1 MLFLIISILIY
12 SLIYLAVFV
21 LAHQDANMIK
31 PLTVMTGGMLILLT
45 VTAIISLVL
54 GYWYISVV
62 IAVVVIGLI
71 QFFLYL
77 LKY

>member
-54 GYWYISVV
+54 GYWYISIV

>member
-1 MLFLIISILIY
+1 MTFIILLILIY

-31 PLTVMTGGMLILLT
+31 PLTLMTGGMLILLT
-45 VTAIISLVL
+45 VTAIITLVL
-54 GYWYISVV
+54 GYWYISIV
-62 IAVVVIGLI
+62 IAIVDIGLLR
-71 QFFLYL
+71 FFFYL

>member
-54 GYWYISVV
+54 GYWYISIV
-62 IAVVVIGLI
+62 IAVVVIGLL
-71 QFFLYL
+71 QFFFYL

>member
-54 GYWYISVV
+54 GYWYISIV
-62 IAVVVIGLI
+62 IAVIVIGLI

>member
-1 MLFLIISILIY
+1 MVFIILLILIY

-31 PLTVMTGGMLILLT
+31 PLTVMTGGMLILLL
-45 VTAIISLVL
+45 VTAILALSF
-54 GYWYISVV
+54 GYWFISIVIGVV
-62 IAVVVIGLI
+62 IIGLL

-77 LKY
+77 MKY

>member
-54 GYWYISVV
+54 GYWYISIV
-62 IAVVVIGLI
+62 IAVVVIGLL

>member
-1 MLFLIISILIY
+1 MIFIILLILIF

-31 PLTVMTGGMLILLT
+31 PLTLMTGGMLILLL
-45 VTAIISLVL
+45 VTAIIILVL
-54 GYWYISVV
+54 GYWYISLIIAFV
-62 IAVVVIGLI
+62 IIGLL

-77 LKY
+77 IKY